1 MALIPNRN
9 NLSYIQ
15 KKSETTLDIFNKT
28 MNELTDLN
36 TKIDSEKEQKQ
47 AEIDK
52 LVAETEQLSSMK
64 DKHNKVI
71 SKIAKIF
78 ED

>member
-1 MALIPNRN
+1 MALIPYRN
-9 NLSYIQ
+9 NVSLIQ
-15 KKSETTLDIFNKT
+15 KKSDSTLDIFNKT
-28 MNELTDLN
+28 MSELKDLN
-36 TKIDSEKEQKQ
+36 EKIDSEKLQKQ

-52 LVAETEQLSSMK
+52 LIAENEQLSSMK